1 MDDNSQGSQPI
12 IVNVNGEAKANPA
25 YVNLLAREIDAL
37 DNSVMELR
45 TLLAKNAKLLEHE
58 GLRRETDMLMGW
70 MIQSADGLRTTRHLF
85 EAGPKWLND
94 IHARVALAKEEL
106 SRLEDEGGNLGPKS
120 SDEAK
125 NLNQVFD
132 GVQKI
137 LGNMGHL
144 FAPPE
149 DVTRPV
155 NGQSE
160 KDMQLLC

>member
-1 MDDNSQGSQPI
+1 MDENNPNSQPI

-25 YVNLLAREIDAL
+25 YVNFLAREIDAL

-45 TLLAKNAKLLEHE
+45 ALLAKNAKLLEHE

-70 MIQSADGLRTTRHLF
+70 MVQSADGLRTTRHLF
-85 EAGPKWLND
+85 ENGPKWLND
-94 IHARVALAKEEL
+94 IHARVGLAKEEL

-120 SDEAK
+120 TDEVK
-125 NLNQVFD
+125 NLKEVFA

-137 LGNMGHL
+137 LGNMGNV
-144 FAPPE
+144 FAMPD
-149 DVTRPV
+149 DVTHPV
-155 NGQSE
+155 NGQTE